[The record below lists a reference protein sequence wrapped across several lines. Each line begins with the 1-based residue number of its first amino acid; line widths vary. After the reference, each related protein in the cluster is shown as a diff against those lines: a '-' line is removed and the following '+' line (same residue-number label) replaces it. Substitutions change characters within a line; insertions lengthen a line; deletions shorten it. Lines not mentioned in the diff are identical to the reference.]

1 MNTPLKWALAAV
13 SDGIRKLG
21 CILVLTV
28 PVMVTGVPTCFAV
41 AAEGE
46 EGEGEC
52 LEEYYYLP
60 VENDFDGDL
69 LADVE
74 EAALGMDET
83 DPDEDGNETRD
94 GLDLAYR
101 LAGRISDRPWVYA
114 YGMIGGEVWPADL
127 QEQLPADQVS
137 VVHLDYQV
145 DCYYE
150 DAACGLPVTIGELIL
165 FNPALHAG
173 WEKGLSMPIIGWQY
187 LRHGSFSYAWT
198 TCNPGKGRLDPYA
211 IKMTL
216 DVGVPEGEGES
227 FCPENLVMDPIF
239 DSGDLELFWADSI
252 SSPGNLLCN
261 AETCDGGAPY
271 LGDYWVRFYS
281 RVTDDVLA
289 FGQEIQVPSATLAH
303 LTYSYSASAEAFGY
317 VGIYLSG
324 ILVDELT
331 LPGDTTGGVYLERSV
346 DVSAFADGA
355 AHILEFVNPSLGGA
369 DMAFDA
375 ICLQVGG
382 GPPQE
387 GEGEPEEGEF
397 FHEGE
402 GETPGEGEVVHEG
415 EGETPFEG
423 EIPVEGETT
432 AIHPAD
438 SDGDS
443 RFIMSEAIACLAA
456 WQHGTMPMAY
466 AIRAAYLWQ
475 NGEYY
480 GYDPLLPPPLC
491 WVPTAPA
498 EGEGEGEGEKPSLAK
513 YYVPYENPIVPNA
526 PTYALPIAVEE
537 IPNYASVDTLLDI
550 SSADTLLSTNGFAL
564 LEHDWAQHIYGLE
577 TNDDIIL
584 PYQILYEAEIPIFIT
599 SDTLL
604 HLYHVQFDE
613 SLKEVEETEFFD
625 DIKALTDVLLQQAQ
639 SGYAAAEDNLKEA
652 SKRNVAFLSVAA
664 RVLDETADTPEL
676 VADTVNA
683 ELALIADHGG
693 YFESPLFIYQ
703 EDYSQYVPRGHYTRS
718 ETLERYFKGL
728 MWYGRMAFLLKGHE
742 SWGPT
747 GEALISPYDA
757 DIQTLQ
763 AVLLARALEEV
774 TVADGRLGREVWDR
788 MYAVTAFYVGL
799 ADDLTPF
806 EYMQAANTVF
816 GADFDTAVLEEENA
830 LFELRKELAQL
841 RMPQIYGGTGNI
853 YLTPPITPESLNEAL
868 VKTQGMRFMG
878 QRFIPDSYMFQHLVF
893 PEVLDYTGS
902 GFPFTLGETGGGLAR
917 CYPRGLDVMA
927 LMGSPRAYAL
937 LVAEGDTE
945 YVDFDKA
952 FSELQTEFAAFDET
966 DWNRNLYW
974 GWLYALRTLTRPFP
988 EGYPAFMRTPAWE
1001 DKELQ
1006 AALASWTEL
1015 RHDTI
1020 LYAKQSSTP
1029 GYTYIPEIPPGYVEP
1044 VPEFFGQ
1051 LLALT
1056 RMTRLGLLDLDALSE
1071 TAEARLLSLEE
1082 ILETLIQIA
1091 NKQLVGD
1098 ALTEDDIQFIKDFGA
1113 LLEYAVVGVAEQG
1126 VKTTL
1131 VADVHTHG
1139 NEGRVVEEGVGE
1151 VDLIVVACPTTTGDI
1166 FLAAGPALSYYEFKH
1181 PMGDRL
1187 TDEAWRALLASEA
1200 APERPA
1206 WTDSFMP

>member
-1 MNTPLKWALAAV
+1 MKTHATLVVMAALV
-13 SDGIRKLG
+13 
-21 CILVLTV
+21 C
-28 PVMVTGVPTCFAV
+28 MV
-41 AAEGE
+41 AAQRATGAAATGK

-52 LEEYYYLP
+52 LEAYYHLS
-60 VENDFDGDL
+60 VENDGDGDL
-69 LADVE
+69 LADLE

-83 DPDEDGNETRD
+83 NPDEDGNEIRD

-101 LAGRISDRPWVYA
+101 LAERISDCPWVYA
-114 YGMIGGEVWPADL
+114 YGMIGGDVWPPDL
-127 QEQLPADQVS
+127 QEQLPADQIS

-165 FNPALHAG
+165 FNPAIHAD
-173 WEKGLSMPIIGWQY
+173 WEKGLSMPIIAWQY
-187 LRHGSFSYAWT
+187 LRHGAFSYAWT

-211 IKMTL
+211 LKRTL
-216 DVGVPEGEGES
+216 DAGVPEGEGEP
-227 FCPENLVMDPIF
+227 FCPDNLVMDPIF
-239 DSGDLELFWADSI
+239 DSGDLELYWADSI
-252 SSPGNLLCN
+252 SSPGNLLCS
-261 AETCDGGAPY
+261 ADTCEDGTPY
-271 LGDYWVRFYS
+271 LGAYWVHFYA
-281 RVTDDVLA
+281 RVTDDVLEL
-289 FGQEIQVPSATLAH
+289 GQEIRVPEATLAT
-303 LTYSYSASAEAFGY
+303 LTYQYAAVSEAQGY
-317 VGIYLSG
+317 VGVYFSG
-324 ILVDELT
+324 VLVDEIN
-331 LPGDTTGGVYLERSV
+331 LPADTTGGVYQERSV
-346 DVSAFADGA
+346 DVSAFADGGT
-355 AHILEFVNPSLGGA
+355 HLLEFVNPWLGGA
-369 DMAFDA
+369 DVYLDA
-375 ICLQVGG
+375 VCLQVDG
-382 GPPQE
+382 GPPPE
-387 GEGEPEEGEF
+387 GEGEAEEGEIF
-397 FHEGE
+397 PEGE
-402 GETPGEGEVVHEG
+402 GETPGEGEIGHEG
-415 EGETPFEG
+415 EGEAPFEG
-423 EIPVEGETT
+423 EIPVEGEAT

-491 WVPTAPA
+491 WVPA

-513 YYVPYENPIVPNA
+513 YYVPYENSIVPNA

-537 IPNYASVDTLLDI
+537 ILNYTRLDAVLDI
-550 SSADTLLSTNGFAL
+550 SGAEALLSNNGFAL
-564 LEHDWAQHIYGLE
+564 LEHDWAQHVFGLE
-577 TNDDIIL
+577 ENDDIIL
-584 PYQILYEAEIPIFIT
+584 PYQILYEAEIPIFIS

-613 SLKEVEETEFFD
+613 SLKEVEETEFFG
-625 DIKALTDVLLQQAQ
+625 DITALTDVLLQQAQ
-639 SGYAAAEDNLKEA
+639 TCYATFEGDLKEA
-652 SKRNVAFLSVAA
+652 AKRNVAFLSVAA
-664 RVLDETADTPEL
+664 RVLDEMADTPEL

-718 ETLERYFKGL
+718 EALERYFRGL
-728 MWYGRMAFLLKGHE
+728 MWYGRMTFLLKGHE
-742 SWGPT
+742 DWGPT

-774 TVADGRLGREVWDR
+774 TVADGRTGREVWDR

-816 GADFDTAVLEEENA
+816 GAGFDTAVLEEENA
-830 LFELRKELAQL
+830 LFELRKELAQM

-893 PEVLDYTGS
+893 PEVLEYTGM
-902 GFPFTLGETGGGLAR
+902 GLPFTLGDTGASIAR

-927 LMGSPRAYAL
+927 IMGSQRAYDI
-937 LVAEGDTE
+937 LVAEGDTD

-952 FSELQTEFAAFDET
+952 FSELQAEFAAFDEA

-1001 DKELQ
+1001 DKELN

-1029 GYTYIPEIPPGYVEP
+1029 GFTSFPDIPPGYVEP

-1071 TAEARLLSLEE
+1071 TAEARLLSLEGL
-1082 ILETLIQIA
+1082 LETLIQIA

-1139 NEGRVVEEGVGE
+1139 NEGQVVEEGVGE
-1151 VDLIVVACPTTTGDI
+1151 VDLIVVACPTATGDI
-1166 FLAAGPALSYYEFKH
+1166 FLAAGPALTYYEFKH
-1181 PMGDRL
+1181 PMSDRL

-1200 APERPA
+1200 APARPA
-1206 WTDSFMP
+1206 WTGSFMP